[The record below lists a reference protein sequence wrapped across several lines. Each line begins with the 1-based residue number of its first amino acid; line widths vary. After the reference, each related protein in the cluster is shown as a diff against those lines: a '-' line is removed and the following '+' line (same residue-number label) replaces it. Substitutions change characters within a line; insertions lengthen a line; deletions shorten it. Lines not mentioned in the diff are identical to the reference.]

1 MVFSRKLHKGQCKTK
16 KHQEQL
22 QYKTGKCLHDTRYI
36 EKNGFFPTKILTFS
50 CKLRKV
56 RIFYAKRNEFL
67 WFKKFTESNELETDR
82 KNTDKLL

>member
-36 EKNGFFPTKILTFS
+36 EKNGFFPTKILTFRVS
-50 CKLRKV
+50 CER
-56 RIFYAKRNEFL
+56 
-67 WFKKFTESNELETDR
+67 
-82 KNTDKLL
+82 